1 MSSRSSI
8 LVCALLTL
16 TVIPASNTVWARQAA
31 VEPRVIEV
39 VARRYAFEPAE
50 IQVTVGETVRLMVRS
65 GDGLHGFEIKQLKVK
80 KDLERGAAPVAID
93 IKPDRAGRFEYLCS
107 QYCGEGHDDM
117 KGALVVVAG
126 DASAPR

>member
-1 MSSRSSI
+1 MQSRSSI

-16 TVIPASNTVWARQAA
+16 TVIPASNTAARQAA
-31 VEPRVIEV
+31 EPRVIEV

-50 IQVTVGETVRLMVRS
+50 IEVTVGESVRLMVRS
-65 GDGLHGFEIKQLKVK
+65 GDGLHGFEIKQFKVK

-93 IKPDRAGRFEYLCS
+93 IKPDTAGRFPFLCS
-107 QYCGEGHDDM
+107 QYCGDGHDDM
-117 KGALVVVAG
+117 KGTLVVVAG

>member
-8 LVCALLTL
+8 LACALLTL
-16 TVIPASNTVWARQAA
+16 TLIPASKTVSARQAA
-31 VEPRVIEV
+31 EPRVIEV

-50 IQVTVGETVRLMVRS
+50 IQVTVGEAVRLMVRS
-65 GDGLHGFEIKQLKVK
+65 GDGLHGFEIKPFKVK
-80 KDLERGAAPVAID
+80 KDLERGAAPIAID
-93 IKPDRAGRFEYLCS
+93 IKADRAGRFEYLCS

>member
-1 MSSRSSI
+1 MSSSSI

-31 VEPRVIEV
+31 AEPRVIEV

-93 IKPDRAGRFEYLCS
+93 IKADRAGRFEYLCS